1 MDRKPNDHHDDAPG
15 LWRLSAAAR
24 RAGMSPEAF
33 ERACRAGTIP
43 VAVIRTSERRAYV
56 RIAELETWLKGADQ

>member
-1 MDRKPNDHHDDAPG
+1 MSRKPEPNHDDTPE

-33 ERACRAGTIP
+33 ERASRAGTIP
-43 VAVIRTSERRAYV
+43 VNVIRTSRRMAYV
-56 RIAELETWLKGADQ
+56 RRGELETWLKGA